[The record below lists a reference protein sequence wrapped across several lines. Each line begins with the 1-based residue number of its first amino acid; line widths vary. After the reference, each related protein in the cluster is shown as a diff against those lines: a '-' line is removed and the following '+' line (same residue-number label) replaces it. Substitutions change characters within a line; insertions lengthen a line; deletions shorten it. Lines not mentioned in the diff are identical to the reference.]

1 MAGPNRAQASSS
13 ENGLRMDGATP
24 PEVVA
29 YRLLLHVMEAEGR
42 PLVGGGASSAKV
54 SRNAILDAYADCLEA
69 VRGER
74 QKKGIAPKP

>member
-1 MAGPNRAQASSS
+1 MGGPNRAQAKLS
-13 ENGLRMDGATP
+13 ENDLRMEGTTP

-42 PLVGGGASSAKV
+42 PLVGGGMDSAKI

-69 VRGER
+69 VRGQR